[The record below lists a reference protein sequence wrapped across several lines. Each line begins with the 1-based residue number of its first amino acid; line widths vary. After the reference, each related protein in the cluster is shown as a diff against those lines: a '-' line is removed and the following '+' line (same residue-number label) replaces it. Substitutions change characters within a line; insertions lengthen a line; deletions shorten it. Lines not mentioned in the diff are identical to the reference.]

1 MLKQRLLHLKNNS
14 WGRASIAICI
24 VLVVVFILI
33 FWRVQAQSRLRAET
47 NEDAIPVVSIL
58 TTTPGPGSEKIILPG
73 NVEPWHEATI
83 YARTNGYIKKW
94 YVDIGSHVKAG
105 SLLAEIESPEIDAQL
120 QQAEA
125 DLNTAI
131 ANESLAQSTAKRW
144 VALLKSDAVSRQETD
159 EKVSLAKALSATVI
173 SARANRNRLR
183 ELVSFERVI
192 APFDGVITSRTTDIG
207 ALINAGSGT
216 TAVPLFHI
224 VQANPLRVYVQIPQN
239 YSSNIKPDMGVSLY
253 FAEHP
258 GKSYPA
264 KLLKTANAI
273 NRVTRTLLAQFEVD
287 NSDGALLPGGFTQ
300 VHLEMPISKKLIHL
314 PVNVLLFRAKG
325 LQVAVLDNQNRVV
338 LKSVTV
344 SRDYGNDVEV
354 DTGLSVGERV
364 ILNPPDS
371 IFDGEEVHIAEP
383 KDSLSAEKP

>member
-14 WGRASIAICI
+14 WGRVSIAIGI
-24 VLVVVFILI
+24 VLAIVLILI
-33 FWRVQAQSRLRAET
+33 FLRVQAASRLRAET

-58 TTTPGPGSEKIILPG
+58 TTTLGPGTEKIVLPG

-131 ANESLAQSTAKRW
+131 ANEGLAQSTAKRW
-144 VALLKSDAVSRQETD
+144 VALLKSDAVSKQETD
-159 EKVSLAKALSATVI
+159 EKVSQAKALSATVI

-192 APFDGVITSRTTDIG
+192 APFDGIITSRTTDIG
-207 ALINAGSGT
+207 ALINAGSGA

-287 NSDGALLPGGFTQ
+287 NKDSELLPGGFTQ
-300 VHLEMPISKKLIHL
+300 VHLDMPISKKLIHL

-344 SRDYGNDVEV
+344 SRDYGNDVEI

-371 IFDGEEVHIAEP
+371 IFDGEEVHIAET
-383 KDSLSAEKP
+383 KDPLPAEKP